1 MGKAEIKKKS
11 SPSHSA
17 IWSAIGHSRADIN
30 SLKTDVNALKIDVA
44 IVKTD
49 VSWLKNTVKRVDQRL
64 WYVLAT
70 VIGMGLLGILAAV
83 V

>member
-1 MGKAEIKKKS
+1 MGKAEMKKKS

-17 IWSAIGHSRADIN
+17 IWSAIRHSRAEIN
-30 SLKTDVNALKIDVA
+30 SLKIDVA
-44 IVKTD
+44 TIKTD
-49 VSWLKNTVKRVDQRL
+49 VGWLKDTVKRVDQRL

>member
-17 IWSAIGHSRADIN
+17 IWSAIGHSRAEIN
-30 SLKTDVNALKIDVA
+30 SLKIDVA
-44 IVKTD
+44 MIKTD
-49 VSWLKNTVKRVDQRL
+49 VGWLKDVVKRVDQRL
-64 WYVLAT
+64 WYVLAS